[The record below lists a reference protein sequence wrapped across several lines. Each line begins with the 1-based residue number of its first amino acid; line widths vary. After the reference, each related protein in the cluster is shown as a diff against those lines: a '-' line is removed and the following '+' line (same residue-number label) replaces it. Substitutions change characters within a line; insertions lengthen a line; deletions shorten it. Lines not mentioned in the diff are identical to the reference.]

1 VIQFLRLNAGEIEAG
16 SNREF
21 RESGVVLLSAQ
32 SFFRDSEK
40 HFAISRNT
48 RG

>member
-1 VIQFLRLNAGEIEAG
+1 VIQLLRLNAGEIEAG

-21 RESGVVLLSAQ
+21 RKSCVVLLSAQ
-32 SFFRDSEK
+32 AFFRDGEK
-40 HFAISRNT
+40 HLAISRNT